1 MEKGNDCPVEK
12 QSQLKALT
20 VRQPWASLIMRG
32 LKKVENRSWK
42 PSIQVGERFVIH
54 AGYGNAKWPDRI
66 PESLRPEVPKNIAHG
81 AALGTVRLASVH
93 EAGVECGKECD
104 VFGSPDYRYHWVLD
118 DPQPFASPI
127 PMKGSLR
134 LWDFTEE

>member
-1 MEKGNDCPVEK
+1 MEK

-32 LKKVENRSWK
+32 VKKVENRSWK
-42 PSIQVGERFVIH
+42 PTLQVGERFVIH
-54 AGYGNAKWPDRI
+54 AGYVNAKWPDRI
-66 PESLRPEVPKNIAHG
+66 PESLRHEVPKNIARG

-93 EAGVECGKECD
+93 EAGVECGKECEI
-104 VFGSPDYRYHWVLD
+104 FGSPDYRYHWVVD
-118 DPQPFASPI
+118 DPQLFASPI
-127 PMKGSLR
+127 PMKGALR

>member
-20 VRQPWASLIMRG
+20 VRHPWASLIMCG

-42 PSIQVGERFVIH
+42 PSIQIGERFVIH
-54 AGYGNAKWPDRI
+54 AGYVNAKWPDRI
-66 PESLRPEVPKNIAHG
+66 PESLRHEVPKNIARG

-93 EAGVECGKECD
+93 EAGVECGKECEI
-104 VFGSPDYRYHWVLD
+104 FGSPDYRYHWVVD
-118 DPQPFASPI
+118 DPQLFASPI
-127 PMKGSLR
+127 PMKGALR